1 MSNTQITIE
10 SVKNIGTQD
19 ISICFTRG
27 MGDLTVMLPANAETS
42 MIPITLNESEILHFT
57 VQLSAGTIR
66 PLQAELMFAAE
77 SSGNQFSLCVH
88 GFTGGPVYKPIQSP
102 TTPNKPVQLSV
113 KYEGDGVVVVGTGD
127 L

>member
-1 MSNTQITIE
+1 MSNTQITIQ

-42 MIPITLNESEILHFT
+42 MFPITLNESEVLHFT

-66 PLQAELMFAAE
+66 PRQAELMFVSE

-88 GFTGGPVYKPIQSP
+88 GFTGGPVFRPIPSP
-102 TTPNKPVQLSV
+102 TTPRMLVQLSV
-113 KYEGDGVVVVGTGD
+113 KYDGDGVVVVGTGD